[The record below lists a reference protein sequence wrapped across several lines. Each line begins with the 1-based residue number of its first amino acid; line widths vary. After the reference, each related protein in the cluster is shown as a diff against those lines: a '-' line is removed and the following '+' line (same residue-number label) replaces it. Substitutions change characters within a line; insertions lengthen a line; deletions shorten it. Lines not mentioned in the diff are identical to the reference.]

1 MLKIKDNKIEIR
13 FYRHKIYKNI
23 YLKKNNYIYGGSSNA
38 AWFAAT
44 TDLLEAL
51 NSFKNKDV
59 VTEYKNHFYSDGHS
73 ELKAKIIL
81 EKEIDFDGYKG
92 VLKKEAIYPL
102 DDFELITLV
111 EKVEDK

>member
-1 MLKIKDNKIEIR
+1 MAVYLFELEYVHFLR
-13 FYRHKIYKNI
+13 FPPT
-23 YLKKNNYIYGGSSNA
+23 S
-38 AWFAAT
+38 
-44 TDLLEAL
+44 LLL
-51 NSFKNKDV
+51 SDTCFLHQ
-59 VTEYKNHFYSDGHS
+59 YKNHFYSDGHS